1 MLLRSLPRRAVSLGF
16 ASFLAVLA
24 VPVAQSQEDHSF
36 NRTYGLALR
45 GFDPVGYFTENR
57 AVKGLPNI
65 TAQHDGSI
73 YEFAN
78 EANRA
83 TFLANPTKYVPQ
95 FGGFCAWAASQGYKA
110 DVDPHAFAINDGKL
124 YVNFSDVFRD
134 KFQADAKGNVAKGEA
149 NWPKVRLITE
159 VLR

>member
-1 MLLRSLPRRAVSLGF
+1 M
-16 ASFLAVLA
+16 
-24 VPVAQSQEDHSF
+24 AQGQEDYSF